1 MKSFA
6 EFLNE
11 AKATYCGRCGTT
23 HVPPSQGGTCP
34 ALKKEAYDAYGYH
47 TSVNKGTFQS
57 SKHGEKGR
65 TYLHDTEHKS
75 GDGEGHQ
82 LVTFDKQS
90 HANKAAKQHGGKV
103 EKTQLGTYRVYKEEV
118 EQIDEA
124 NIVTVTGSRD
134 IRPGTK
140 HTHVVVKDH
149 GIHNHETGAQHRVF
163 TVKRPNGFHGVLVTD
178 KDKSHVVGQTHGNHS
193 KEDALK
199 IADHYV
205 KHGQVGMSKH
215 APWYIGGDKIVKED
229 VEQIDEISK
238 EKTQKYLDRAM
249 GDHDHQNMARRN
261 TTGDAQKEYARKE
274 ALRKKG
280 ISRAVDRLY
289 PKNEEVDFIHDMTEG
304 LRFNDKKG
312 KWEWDDGTRVE
323 PDELTPAQKQRVQQ
337 WKAANPGKRS
347 SKSNVPD
354 TREPVRGFGGRVY
367 KEEADLDEGR
377 FGDALRK
384 TPAQKKKE
392 LDQYRAHNELIKK
405 IKSGEVAAPAST
417 KPAGYTA
424 ARHAD
429 RVVASQM
436 REESEQLD
444 EISDKTLQSYRS
456 KAHTQIQHYKY
467 AGGKEKPEAGEVL
480 AKREPGMKRATDK
493 VIKKDA
499 EARAAAPKRPPAQH
513 KDKYPLGGRDEISG
527 RSYSEEV
534 ELDEDFTKMD
544 TSTLKKWITT
554 RERNSMAANLSK
566 KRSDQYDQATAELK
580 RRREVKEGVEQ
591 VDELNQMT
599 LSRYAAA
606 AKSDVA
612 KQAHIAGTTDSVDDA
627 KKAFDKAKK
636 RQAGISTA
644 NRRMR
649 FGEYSEMVDS
659 QSENNK

>member
-23 HVPPSQGGTCP
+23 HVPPSEGGTCP
-34 ALKKEAYDAYGYH
+34 ALKKE
-47 TSVNKGTFQS
+47 
-57 SKHGEKGR
+57 
-65 TYLHDTEHKS
+65 
-75 GDGEGHQ
+75 
-82 LVTFDKQS
+82 
-90 HANKAAKQHGGKV
+90 
-103 EKTQLGTYRVYKEEV
+103 
-118 EQIDEA
+118 EA
-124 NIVTVTGSRD
+124 
-134 IRPGTK
+134 
-140 HTHVVVKDH
+140 
-149 GIHNHETGAQHRVF
+149 
-163 TVKRPNGFHGVLVTD
+163 
-178 KDKSHVVGQTHGNHS
+178 
-193 KEDALK
+193 
-199 IADHYV
+199 
-205 KHGQVGMSKH
+205 
-215 APWYIGGDKIVKED
+215 
-229 VEQIDEISK
+229 EQIDEISK

-289 PKNEEVDFIHDMTEG
+289 PNNEEVDLEESHQVIAKT
-304 LRFNDKKG
+304 
-312 KWEWDDGTRVE
+312 
-323 PDELTPAQKQRVQQ
+323 KQGETFKSAVYPTKE
-337 WKAANPGKRS
+337 KALAMHYKM
-347 SKSNVPD
+347 SKSGNYKSIETVP
-354 TREPVRGFGGRVY
+354 V
-367 KEEADLDEGR
+367 KEEA
-377 FGDALRK
+377 
-384 TPAQKKKE
+384 
-392 LDQYRAHNELIKK
+392 
-405 IKSGEVAAPAST
+405 
-417 KPAGYTA
+417 
-424 ARHAD
+424 
-429 RVVASQM
+429 
-436 REESEQLD
+436 EQLD

-513 KDKYPLGGRDEISG
+513 KDKYPLGGRDEVSG

-612 KQAHIAGTTDSVDDA
+612 KQAHTAGTTDSVDDA

-644 NRRMR
+644 NRKMR